1 MEMKRVL
8 TSRTT
13 EQRPLGGGRLAQRP
27 RSYRVRILGGLP
39 TDLVVRVSRLHA
51 SAIQGRDDTVR
62 GVRRTGRPD
71 DEASA
76 GVRRTVAPDDS
87 SDGFSV
93 GERHDEQ
100 IV

>member
-71 DEASA
+71 DEAS
-76 GVRRTVAPDDS
+76 GRPPDGSPGRQFGRILGRRKA
-87 SDGFSV
+87 
-93 GERHDEQ
+93 R
-100 IV
+100 